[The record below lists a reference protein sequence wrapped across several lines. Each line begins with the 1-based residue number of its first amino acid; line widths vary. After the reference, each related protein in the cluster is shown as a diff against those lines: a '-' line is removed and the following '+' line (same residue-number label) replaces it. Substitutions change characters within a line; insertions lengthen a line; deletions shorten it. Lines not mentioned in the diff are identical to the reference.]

1 MLVQIKK
8 VASTLDTL
16 EVSHDFAFELEY
28 RLERVLE
35 TGLDAAAKPAVFEDN
50 RSQSGQFGIL
60 RDCRIFAYL
69 RNEFN
74 V

>member
-8 VASTLDTL
+8 AASTLHIL

-35 TGLDAAAKPAVFEDN
+35 TGLDAAAKPAAFEDN
-50 RSQSGQFGIL
+50 RS
-60 RDCRIFAYL
+60 
-69 RNEFN
+69 
-74 V
+74 